1 MDKLKEV
8 PHKKLDIPKYD
19 PKNINLDCL
28 DSMWDKIT
36 EFTNDNQKAETMFL
50 LGLFNKHGVPITLEN
65 AADYKGIIRIEQT
78 DYQGEDYSVVLN
90 TVYYNDN
97 VLFKYE
103 KKYDCTYEEFEMGCK
118 WTCTIREV

>member
-1 MDKLKEV
+1 MDKLKTV
-8 PHKKLDIPKYD
+8 PHKVIDIPKYNMD
-19 PKNINLDCL
+19 NINLDCL
-28 DSMWDKIT
+28 DSIHDKIT

-50 LGLFNKHGVPITLEN
+50 LGLFNKYGIPITLEN

-78 DYQGEDYSVVLN
+78 DYQCEIYSVVLN

-97 VLFKYE
+97 VLFQYE

-118 WTCTIREV
+118 WTCTIREI